1 MSTSFGELPDFFLAA
16 LTRSVETARPLS
28 VLPDP
33 KYSAGLLVS
42 CPVERFRAT
51 ELHSQ
56 FTQDIRPMN
65 QSQSAKVNVR
75 KKTIARK

>member
-1 MSTSFGELPDFFLAA
+1 VSTSFGELPDFFLAA

-33 KYSAGLLVS
+33 KYSTGLLVS
-42 CPVERFRAT
+42 CPVERVRAT

-56 FTQDIRPMN
+56 FTQDIMPMN
-65 QSQSAKVNVR
+65 QFSLPKLTLE
-75 KKTIARK
+75 KKIARK